1 MWNSRLKTWVPS
13 FTFPTPV
20 LLLFFLFSPLAHASS
35 SSSPILLSYSPCFF
49 FFFPCSSLLQLVLLL
64 LLHLFCFFRSAFS
77 KKVFGFG
84 TSSFIFGSSFSS
96 SSSFFFF
103 YKTWFLKTWIP
114 CGKNITMS
122 AIRTWVFKAQFL
134 PRTRASK
141 AWDVIFLNSF
151 QFVLTNYV
159 VWQTYATLQ
168 ITLGKVVV
176 KKKWWPNSTFWQNM
190 WWFTTISEIYRDLP
204 IFRNF
209 EFLKLKFLM
218 KLTWVP
224 KYW

>member
-1 MWNSRLKTWVPS
+1 MTVDVEKNLRGTQVLKTRVPP

-20 LLLFFLFSPLAHASS
+20 LLLLP
-35 SSSPILLSYSPCFF
+35 LSYSP
-49 FFFPCSSLLQLVLLL
+49 PTHDSSSLDLRSPQRFSNLVLLL
-64 LLHLFCFFRSAFS
+64 LPLFYFFESVFS
-77 KKVFGFG
+77 KKAFRSS
-84 TSSFIFGSSFSS
+84 TSSLISGSS

-103 YKTWFLKTWIP
+103 YGTRVLKTWIP